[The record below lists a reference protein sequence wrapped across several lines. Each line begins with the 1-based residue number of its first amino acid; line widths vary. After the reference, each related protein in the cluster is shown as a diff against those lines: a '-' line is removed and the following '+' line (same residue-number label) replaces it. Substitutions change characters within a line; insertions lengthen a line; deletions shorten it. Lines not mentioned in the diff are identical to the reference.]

1 MLPINHDSLIYSII
15 LRNSILKI
23 RWNSRFNTSCTSS
36 YNSPSHKGDKSS
48 TLSSNG
54 NLDFYPHNLYTKKVP
69 WTRGKWYENDKQVL
83 MIMIMIMIMI
93 MMMMMVILIVI
104 IIQILMLILIIDY

>member
-36 YNSPSHKGDKSS
+36 CNSPSHIGDKSS
-48 TLSSNG
+48 SVSTYG

-69 WTRGKWYENDKQVL
+69 WTREKGYENDKQVL
-83 MIMIMIMIMI
+83 MIMIMIMI